1 MEDPAAG
8 SDHVDMIAR
17 RLRPLLER
25 RPEIRFAFLHGSVL
39 GRTDPPDV
47 DVAVWLDA
55 PAPDPFDAATTLSIA
70 LTRESGLS
78 VDVQI
83 VNGAPVGVLHQVFR
97 GRLILARDE
106 AEATDLI
113 ERVAEEAL
121 AFSHHILEYLEA
133 VTT

>member
-1 MEDPAAG
+1 
-8 SDHVDMIAR
+8 MIVR

-39 GRTDPPDV
+39 DRTDPPDI

-55 PAPDPFDAATTLSIA
+55 PGPDPFDAATTLSIA

-83 VNGAPVGVLHQVFR
+83 LNGAPVGVLHQVFR